1 MILQELRFR
10 FLFVKN
16 KKTNHKKAA
25 AKSDSLSLLLFYLL
39 VLKSSLETTVNDI
52 QLHRSF

>member
-16 KKTNHKKAA
+16 KKSNHKKAA
-25 AKSDSLSLLLFYLL
+25 AKVIHFRCCFFYLF
-39 VLKSSLETTVNDI
+39 VIKITLETTVNDI
-52 QLHRSF
+52 QLHRPF